1 MYLSIR
7 EVFQI
12 RRNRQI
18 ENKTVEELYCKNSQ
32 HRKVDEAIF
41 TLDKMIFKSKRIL
54 KDKEGHFI
62 MRRSSINQKDI
73 LIINVHTPN
82 NRDSEYSLDT
92 RSLKNL
98 LLGGHV
104 DVPGRPHALNPR
116 EEVTEVPYPRPIQT
130 WPILHLA
137 ILGLY
142 PL

>member
-1 MYLSIR
+1 
-7 EVFQI
+7 
-12 RRNRQI
+12 
-18 ENKTVEELYCKNSQ
+18 
-32 HRKVDEAIF
+32 
-41 TLDKMIFKSKRIL
+41 MIFKSKSIL

-73 LIINVHTPN
+73 LIINVYTPN
-82 NRDSEYSLDT
+82 NRDSEYTLDT
-92 RSLKNL
+92 QSLKNF
-98 LLGGHV
+98 LLGGHI
-104 DVPGRPHALNPR
+104 DVPSRSHALNPW